1 MSKPLHN
8 SISDPHFVETNLT
21 RQKKQLAIFKSLPP
35 SLFSIYIDESFGD
48 NVAETK
54 LDFLQVEW
62 NIVLGSC
69 NGLILL
75 TKLHIYLILLNPTR
89 RIYKKVP
96 LPSSNIS
103 FYLSDANYGFGYDS
117 STDDYKVVE
126 ISYKY
131 EDIIFYGMDIANPL
145 VKIKSIG
152 VYSVKS
158 GTWRKCRHD
167 PSLTICRNSVGV
179 FVSGLLHW
187 LA

>member
-1 MSKPLHN
+1 M
-8 SISDPHFVETNLT
+8 
-21 RQKKQLAIFKSLPP
+21 
-35 SLFSIYIDESFGD
+35 
-48 NVAETK
+48 
-54 LDFLQVEW
+54 
-62 NIVLGSC
+62 
-69 NGLILL
+69 
-75 TKLHIYLILLNPTR
+75 
-89 RIYKKVP
+89 P

-145 VKIKSIG
+145 VKIKLIG